1 MFNKLNK
8 LKKDNLNNFYSIII
22 ISCFPLFLLFSSL
35 LTNIFTIILI
45 FLFLSEIKLKP
56 KNIIK
61 DKILLLLILFWF
73 FILISLFTSIYFEN
87 SISRSVG
94 FLRFIFFSY
103 AIAYYVKLDNFKYFK
118 IILLVWFFIF
128 LITSID
134 LSIEYVFGHNMLGNK
149 SYMPGRLSGF
159 LGDELKI
166 GNYYLGFYFLT
177 LVFLIQ
183 FFKNQFLNF
192 TIIIFI
198 TLIAF
203 LIGERANFIKIILG
217 LLIFSIF
224 YEKII
229 IKYKI
234 IFFGLIISC
243 VFILINF
250 NSDFKTRYKTQI
262 YNPLKT
268 EGIYNYIKGIPYGAH
283 FSTAYEIFKENPIS
297 GIGLKNFY
305 FECGKDKYINKEF
318 VFNHARCSTHPHQL
332 HLEILSHIGIFGY
345 LVFIY
350 LFFYLIYF
358 GFINYLKNKNPYLLG
373 SLIFIFVSIFTPVP
387 SGSFFTTYGATIF
400 WLNFGLVLAFSSK
413 QSKLKYIQ

>member
-1 MFNKLNK
+1 MFTELNK
-8 LKKDNLNNFYSIII
+8 LRKNNLNNFYSIII
-22 ISCFPLFLLFSSL
+22 ISCFPLFFLFSSL
-35 LTNIFTIILI
+35 LTNLFTVILI

-61 DKILLLLILFWF
+61 DKIMLLLILFWF

-87 SISRSVG
+87 SFSRSVG

-103 AIAYYVKLDNFKYFK
+103 ALAYYFKLNNFRYFK
-118 IILLVWFFIF
+118 IILLIWFFIF
-128 LITSID
+128 FITSTD
-134 LSIEYVFGHNMLGNK
+134 LLIEYFFGHNLLGNS

-166 GNYYLGFYFLT
+166 GNYYLGFYFLI
-177 LVFLIQ
+177 LVFSIQ
-183 FFKNQFLNF
+183 FFKNQLLSFS
-192 TIIIFI
+192 IIIFFS
-198 TLIAF
+198 LIAI
-203 LIGERANFIKIILG
+203 LIGERSNSIKIILG
-217 LLIFSIF
+217 LFIFLTF

-229 IKYKI
+229 TRYKI
-234 IFFGLIISC
+234 MFLGIIISC
-243 VFILINF
+243 ALILINF
-250 NSDFKTRYKTQI
+250 NTDFKNRYKAQF

-283 FSTAYEIFKENPIS
+283 FSTAYEIFKQNPIS

-305 FECGKDKYINKEF
+305 FECGKDKYIDKEF
-318 VFNHARCSTHPHQL
+318 AWNHSRCSTHPHQL

-350 LFFYLIYF
+350 LFFYSIYF
-358 GFINYLKNKNPYLLG
+358 GYKNYLKNKNPYLLA
-373 SLIFIFVSIFTPVP
+373 SLVFIFVSIFTPVP

-400 WLNFGLVLAFSSK
+400 WLNFGVLLAFSSK
-413 QSKLKYIQ
+413 QGKLKYIQ

>member
-1 MFNKLNK
+1 MFNELNK
-8 LKKDNLNNFYSIII
+8 LRKNNLNNFYAIII
-22 ISCFPLFLLFSSL
+22 ISCFPLFFLFSSL
-35 LTNIFTIILI
+35 LTNLFTIILI

-56 KNIIK
+56 KNIMK

-87 SISRSVG
+87 SILRSVG

-103 AIAYYVKLDNFKYFK
+103 ALAYYIKLDNFKYFK
-118 IILLVWFFIF
+118 IILLIWFSIF

-134 LSIEYVFGHNMLGNK
+134 LFIEYVFGHNLLGNK

-224 YEKII
+224 YKKII

-234 IFFGLIISC
+234 IFFGLMISGAIIF
-243 VFILINF
+243 VNLN
-250 NSDFKTRYKTQI
+250 DEFKTRYKKQLYT
-262 YNPLKT
+262 PLKT
-268 EGIYNYIKGIPYGAH
+268 EGVYNYLKGIPYGAH

-345 LVFIY
+345 LVFIC

-358 GFINYLKNKNPYLLG
+358 GFQNYFRNKNPYLLA
-373 SLIFIFVSIFTPVP
+373 SLIFILVSIFTPVP
-387 SGSFFTTYGATIF
+387 SGSFFTTFGATIF
-400 WLNFGLVLAFSSK
+400 WLNFGLVLAFGAK
-413 QSKLKYIQ
+413 QRK

>member
-1 MFNKLNK
+1 MFIELNK
-8 LKKDNLNNFYSIII
+8 LRKNNLNNFYSIII
-22 ISCFPLFLLFSSL
+22 ISCFPLFFLFSSL
-35 LTNIFTIILI
+35 LTNLFTVILI

-61 DKILLLLILFWF
+61 DKIMLLLILFWF

-87 SISRSVG
+87 SFSRSVG

-103 AIAYYVKLDNFKYFK
+103 ALAYYFKLNNFRYFK
-118 IILLVWFFIF
+118 IILLIWFFIF
-128 LITSID
+128 FITSTD
-134 LSIEYVFGHNMLGNK
+134 LLIEYIFGHNLLGNS

-166 GNYYLGFYFLT
+166 GNYYLGFYFLI
-177 LVFLIQ
+177 LVFSIQ
-183 FFKNQFLNF
+183 FFKNQLLSFS
-192 TIIIFI
+192 IIIFFS
-198 TLIAF
+198 LIAI
-203 LIGERANFIKIILG
+203 LIGERSNSIKIILG
-217 LLIFSIF
+217 LFIFLTF

-229 IKYKI
+229 TRYKI
-234 IFFGLIISC
+234 MFLGIIISC
-243 VFILINF
+243 ALILINF
-250 NSDFKTRYKTQI
+250 NTDFKNRYKAQF

-283 FSTAYEIFKENPIS
+283 FSTAYEIFKQNPIS

-305 FECGKDKYINKEF
+305 FECGKDKYIDKEF
-318 VFNHARCSTHPHQL
+318 AWNHSRCSTHPHQL

-350 LFFYLIYF
+350 LFFYSIYF
-358 GFINYLKNKNPYLLG
+358 GYKNYLKNKNPYLLA
-373 SLIFIFVSIFTPVP
+373 SLVFIFVSIFTPVP

-400 WLNFGLVLAFSSK
+400 WLNFGVLLAFSSK
-413 QSKLKYIQ
+413 QGKLKYIQ

>member
-1 MFNKLNK
+1 MFNELNK
-8 LKKDNLNNFYSIII
+8 LKKNNLNNFYSIII

-87 SISRSVG
+87 SILRSVG

-103 AIAYYVKLDNFKYFK
+103 ALAYYIKLDNFKYFK
-118 IILLVWFFIF
+118 IILLIWFSIF

-134 LSIEYVFGHNMLGNK
+134 LFIEYVFGHNLLGNK

-224 YEKII
+224 YKKII

-305 FECGKDKYINKEF
+305 FECGKDKYIDKEF

-358 GFINYLKNKNPYLLG
+358 GFINYLKNKNPYLLV

>member
-1 MFNKLNK
+1 MFNELIK
-8 LKKDNLNNFYSIII
+8 LKKNNLNNFYSIII
-22 ISCFPLFLLFSSL
+22 ISFFPLFLLFSSL
-35 LTNIFTIILI
+35 LTNIFTILLI

-103 AIAYYVKLDNFKYFK
+103 ALAYYLKLDNFKYFK
-118 IILLVWFFIF
+118 IILLIWFFIF
-128 LITSID
+128 LVTSID
-134 LSIEYVFGHNMLGNK
+134 LFIEYVFGHNLLGNK
-149 SYMPGRLSGF
+149 SYIPGRLSGF

-166 GNYYLGFYFLT
+166 GNYYLGFYFLI
-177 LVFLIQ
+177 LVFSIQ
-183 FFKNQFLNF
+183 FFNNKFLSF
-192 TIIIFI
+192 SIIIFI
-198 TLIAF
+198 SLIAF
-203 LIGERANFIKIILG
+203 IIGERSNFIKIILG

-224 YEKII
+224 YEKMIT
-229 IKYKI
+229 KYKI

-243 VFILINF
+243 ALTLINF
-250 NSDFKTRYKTQI
+250 NSDYKTRYKTQI
-262 YNPLKT
+262 YNQLKT

-283 FSTAYEIFKENPIS
+283 FSTAYKIFKENPIS

-305 FECGKDKYINKEF
+305 FECGKDKYIDKEF

-358 GFINYLKNKNPYLLG
+358 GFKNYLKNKNPYLLG
-373 SLIFIFVSIFTPVP
+373 SLVFIFVSIFTPVP

-413 QSKLKYIQ
+413 QSKL

>member
-1 MFNKLNK
+1 MFNELNK
-8 LKKDNLNNFYSIII
+8 LRKNNLNNFYSIII
-22 ISCFPLFLLFSSL
+22 ISCFPLFFLFSSL
-35 LTNIFTIILI
+35 LTNLFTVILI

-87 SISRSVG
+87 SFSRSVG

-103 AIAYYVKLDNFKYFK
+103 ALAYYFKLNNFKYFK
-118 IILLVWFFIF
+118 IILLIWFFIF
-128 LITSID
+128 FITSID
-134 LSIEYVFGHNMLGNK
+134 LFIEYIFGQNLLGNT

-177 LVFLIQ
+177 LVFSMQ
-183 FFKNQFLNF
+183 FFKNQFLSF
-192 TIIIFI
+192 SIIIFFS
-198 TLIAF
+198 LIAI
-203 LIGERANFIKIILG
+203 LIGERSNSIKIILG
-217 LLIFSIF
+217 LLIFLTF

-234 IFFGLIISC
+234 MFLGIIISC
-243 VFILINF
+243 ALILINF
-250 NSDFKTRYKTQI
+250 NADFKTRYKAQF

-268 EGIYNYIKGIPYGAH
+268 EGIYNYIKEIPYGAH
-283 FSTAYEIFKENPIS
+283 FSTAYKIFKQNPIS

-305 FECGKDKYINKEF
+305 FECGKDKYIDKEF

-345 LVFIY
+345 LIFIY

-358 GFINYLKNKNPYLLG
+358 GFKNYLKNKDPYLLA
-373 SLIFIFVSIFTPVP
+373 SLVFIFVSIFTPVP

-400 WLNFGLVLAFSSK
+400 WLNFGMVLAFSSK
-413 QSKLKYIQ
+413 QRKSKYMQ

>member
-1 MFNKLNK
+1 MFNELNK
-8 LKKDNLNNFYSIII
+8 LRKNNLNNFYAIII
-22 ISCFPLFLLFSSL
+22 ISCFPLFFLFSSL
-35 LTNIFTIILI
+35 LTNLFTIILI
-45 FLFLSEIKLKP
+45 FLFLSEIKFKP
-56 KNIIK
+56 KNIMK

-87 SISRSVG
+87 SILRSVG

-103 AIAYYVKLDNFKYFK
+103 ALAYYIKLDNFKYFK
-118 IILLVWFFIF
+118 IILLIWFSIF

-134 LSIEYVFGHNMLGNK
+134 LFIEYVFGHNLLGNK

-203 LIGERANFIKIILG
+203 LIGERANFVKIILG

-305 FECGKDKYINKEF
+305 FECGKNKYVDKEF
-318 VFNHARCSTHPHQL
+318 AFNHSRCSTHPHQL

-345 LVFIY
+345 LIFISLFIY
-350 LFFYLIYF
+350 SIYF
-358 GFINYLKNKNPYLLG
+358 GFKNYIKNKNQYLLA
-373 SLIFIFVSIFTPVP
+373 SLVFIFVSIFTPVP

-413 QSKLKYIQ
+413 DNK

>member
-1 MFNKLNK
+1 MFNELNK
-8 LKKDNLNNFYSIII
+8 LRKNNLNNFYSIII
-22 ISCFPLFLLFSSL
+22 ISCFPLFFLFSSL
-35 LTNIFTIILI
+35 LTNLFTVILI

-61 DKILLLLILFWF
+61 DKIMLLLILFWF

-87 SISRSVG
+87 SFSRSVG

-103 AIAYYVKLDNFKYFK
+103 ALAYYFKLNNFKYFK
-118 IILLVWFFIF
+118 IILLIWFFIF
-128 LITSID
+128 FITSTD
-134 LSIEYVFGHNMLGNK
+134 LLIEYIFGHNLLGNS

-166 GNYYLGFYFLT
+166 GNYYLGFYFLI
-177 LVFLIQ
+177 LVFSIQ
-183 FFKNQFLNF
+183 FFKNQLLSFS
-192 TIIIFI
+192 IIIFFS
-198 TLIAF
+198 LIAI
-203 LIGERANFIKIILG
+203 LIGERSNSIKIILG
-217 LLIFSIF
+217 LFIFLTF

-229 IKYKI
+229 TRYKI
-234 IFFGLIISC
+234 MFLGIIISC
-243 VFILINF
+243 ALILINF
-250 NSDFKTRYKTQI
+250 NTDFKNRYKAQF

-283 FSTAYEIFKENPIS
+283 FSTAYEIFKQNPIS

-305 FECGKDKYINKEF
+305 FECGKDKYIDKEF
-318 VFNHARCSTHPHQL
+318 VWNHSRCSTHPHQL

-350 LFFYLIYF
+350 LFFYSIYF
-358 GFINYLKNKNPYLLG
+358 GYKNYLKNKNPYLLA
-373 SLIFIFVSIFTPVP
+373 SLVFIFVSIFTPVP

-400 WLNFGLVLAFSSK
+400 WLNFGVLLAFSSK
-413 QSKLKYIQ
+413 QGKLKYIQ

>member
-1 MFNKLNK
+1 MFNELNK
-8 LKKDNLNNFYSIII
+8 LRKNNLNNFYAIII
-22 ISCFPLFLLFSSL
+22 ISCFPLFFLFSSL
-35 LTNIFTIILI
+35 LTNLFTIILI
-45 FLFLSEIKLKP
+45 FLFLSEIKFKP
-56 KNIIK
+56 KNIMK

-87 SISRSVG
+87 SFSRSVG

-103 AIAYYVKLDNFKYFK
+103 ALAYYFKLNNFKYFK
-118 IILLVWFFIF
+118 IILLIWFFIF
-128 LITSID
+128 FITSID
-134 LSIEYVFGHNMLGNK
+134 LFIEYIFGQNLLGNT

-177 LVFLIQ
+177 LVFSMQ
-183 FFKNQFLNF
+183 FFKNQFLSF
-192 TIIIFI
+192 SIIIFFS
-198 TLIAF
+198 LIAI
-203 LIGERANFIKIILG
+203 LIGERSNSIKIILG
-217 LLIFSIF
+217 LLIFLTF

-234 IFFGLIISC
+234 MFLGIIISC
-243 VFILINF
+243 ALILINF
-250 NSDFKTRYKTQI
+250 NADFKTRYKAQF

-268 EGIYNYIKGIPYGAH
+268 EGIYNYIKEIPYGAH
-283 FSTAYEIFKENPIS
+283 FSTAYKIFKQNPIS

-305 FECGKDKYINKEF
+305 FECGKDKYIDKEF

-345 LVFIY
+345 LIFIY

-358 GFINYLKNKNPYLLG
+358 GFKNYLKNKDPYLLA
-373 SLIFIFVSIFTPVP
+373 SLVFIFVSIFTPVP

-400 WLNFGLVLAFSSK
+400 WLNFGMVLAFSSK
-413 QSKLKYIQ
+413 QRKSKYMQ

>member
-1 MFNKLNK
+1 
-8 LKKDNLNNFYSIII
+8 
-22 ISCFPLFLLFSSL
+22 
-35 LTNIFTIILI
+35 
-45 FLFLSEIKLKP
+45 
-56 KNIIK
+56 
-61 DKILLLLILFWF
+61 
-73 FILISLFTSIYFEN
+73 
-87 SISRSVG
+87 
-94 FLRFIFFSY
+94 
-103 AIAYYVKLDNFKYFK
+103 
-118 IILLVWFFIF
+118 
-128 LITSID
+128 
-134 LSIEYVFGHNMLGNK
+134 
-149 SYMPGRLSGF
+149 MPGRLSGF

-166 GNYYLGFYFLT
+166 GNYYLGFYFLI
-177 LVFLIQ
+177 LAFSIQ
-183 FFKNQFLNF
+183 FFKNQFLSF
-192 TIIIFI
+192 FIIIFFS
-198 TLIAF
+198 LIAF
-203 LIGERANFIKIILG
+203 LIGERSNFIKIILG
-217 LLIFSIF
+217 LLIFLIF

-229 IKYKI
+229 TKYKI

-243 VFILINF
+243 ALILINF

-283 FSTAYEIFKENPIS
+283 FSTAYKIFKENPIS

-305 FECGKDKYINKEF
+305 FECGKDKYIDKEF

-358 GFINYLKNKNPYLLG
+358 GFKNYLKNKDPYLLA
-373 SLIFIFVSIFTPVP
+373 SLVFIFVSIFTPVP

>member
-1 MFNKLNK
+1 MFTELNK
-8 LKKDNLNNFYSIII
+8 LRKNNLNNFYSIII
-22 ISCFPLFLLFSSL
+22 ISCFPLFFLFSSL
-35 LTNIFTIILI
+35 LTNLFTVILI

-61 DKILLLLILFWF
+61 DKIMLLLILFWF

-87 SISRSVG
+87 SLSRSVG

-103 AIAYYVKLDNFKYFK
+103 ALAYYFKLNNFKYFK
-118 IILLVWFFIF
+118 IILLIWFFIF
-128 LITSID
+128 FITSTD
-134 LSIEYVFGHNMLGNK
+134 LLIEYIFGHNLLGNS

-166 GNYYLGFYFLT
+166 GNYYLGFYFLI
-177 LVFLIQ
+177 LVFSIQ
-183 FFKNQFLNF
+183 FFKNQLLSFS
-192 TIIIFI
+192 IIIFFS
-198 TLIAF
+198 LIAI
-203 LIGERANFIKIILG
+203 LIGERSNSIKIILG
-217 LLIFSIF
+217 LFIFLTF

-229 IKYKI
+229 TRYKI
-234 IFFGLIISC
+234 MFLGIIISC
-243 VFILINF
+243 ALILINF
-250 NSDFKTRYKTQI
+250 NPDFKNRYKAQF

-283 FSTAYEIFKENPIS
+283 FSTAYEIFKQNPIS

-305 FECGKDKYINKEF
+305 FECGKDKYIDKEF
-318 VFNHARCSTHPHQL
+318 VWNHSRCSTHPHQL

-350 LFFYLIYF
+350 LFFYSIYF
-358 GFINYLKNKNPYLLG
+358 GYKNYLKNKNPYLLA
-373 SLIFIFVSIFTPVP
+373 SLVFIFVSIYTPVP

-400 WLNFGLVLAFSSK
+400 WLNFGVLLAFSSK
-413 QSKLKYIQ
+413 QGKLKYIQ

>member
-1 MFNKLNK
+1 MFNELNK
-8 LKKDNLNNFYSIII
+8 LRKNNLNNFYAIII
-22 ISCFPLFLLFSSL
+22 ISCFPLFFLFSSL
-35 LTNIFTIILI
+35 LTNLFTIILI
-45 FLFLSEIKLKP
+45 FIFLSEIKFKP
-56 KNIIK
+56 KNIMK

-87 SISRSVG
+87 SIWRSVG

-103 AIAYYVKLDNFKYFK
+103 ALAYYIKLDNFKYFK
-118 IILLVWFFIF
+118 IILLIWFSIF

-134 LSIEYVFGHNMLGNK
+134 LFIEYVFGHNLLGNK

-224 YEKII
+224 YKKII

-305 FECGKDKYINKEF
+305 FECGKDKYIDKEF

-358 GFINYLKNKNPYLLG
+358 GFINYLKNKNPYLLV

>member
-1 MFNKLNK
+1 MFNELNK
-8 LKKDNLNNFYSIII
+8 LRKNNLNNFYAIII
-22 ISCFPLFLLFSSL
+22 ISCFPLFFLFSSL
-35 LTNIFTIILI
+35 LTNLFTVILI

-61 DKILLLLILFWF
+61 DKIMLLLILFWF

-87 SISRSVG
+87 SFSRSVG

-103 AIAYYVKLDNFKYFK
+103 ALAYYFKLNNFRYFK
-118 IILLVWFFIF
+118 IILLIWFSIF

-134 LSIEYVFGHNMLGNK
+134 LFIEYVFGHNLLGNK

-166 GNYYLGFYFLT
+166 GNYYLGFYFLI
-177 LVFLIQ
+177 LVFSIQ
-183 FFKNQFLNF
+183 FFKNQLLSFS
-192 TIIIFI
+192 IIIFFS
-198 TLIAF
+198 LIAI
-203 LIGERANFIKIILG
+203 LIGERSNSIKIILG
-217 LLIFSIF
+217 LFIFLTF

-229 IKYKI
+229 TRYKI
-234 IFFGLIISC
+234 MFLGIIISC
-243 VFILINF
+243 ALILINF
-250 NSDFKTRYKTQI
+250 NTDFKNRYKAQF

-283 FSTAYEIFKENPIS
+283 FSTAYEIFKQNPIS

-305 FECGKDKYINKEF
+305 FECGKDKYIDKEF
-318 VFNHARCSTHPHQL
+318 AWNHSRCSTHPHQL

-350 LFFYLIYF
+350 LFFYSIYF
-358 GFINYLKNKNPYLLG
+358 GYKNYLKNKNPYLLA
-373 SLIFIFVSIFTPVP
+373 SLVFIFVSIFTPVP

-400 WLNFGLVLAFSSK
+400 WLNFGVLLAFSSK
-413 QSKLKYIQ
+413 QGKLKYIQ

>member
-1 MFNKLNK
+1 MFNELNK
-8 LKKDNLNNFYSIII
+8 LKKNNLNNFYSIII

-35 LTNIFTIILI
+35 LTNIFTILLI

-103 AIAYYVKLDNFKYFK
+103 ALAYYLKLDNFKYFK
-118 IILLVWFFIF
+118 IILRIWFFIF
-128 LITSID
+128 LVTSID
-134 LSIEYVFGHNMLGNK
+134 LFIEYVFGHNLLGNK
-149 SYMPGRLSGF
+149 SYIPGRLSGF

-166 GNYYLGFYFLT
+166 GNYYLGFYFLI
-177 LVFLIQ
+177 LVFSIQ
-183 FFKNQFLNF
+183 FFNNKFLSF
-192 TIIIFI
+192 SIIIFI
-198 TLIAF
+198 SLIAF
-203 LIGERANFIKIILG
+203 IIGERSNFIKIILG

-229 IKYKI
+229 TKYKI

-243 VFILINF
+243 ALILINF
-250 NSDFKTRYKTQI
+250 NSDYKTRYKTQI

-283 FSTAYEIFKENPIS
+283 FSTAYKIFKENPIS

-305 FECGKDKYINKEF
+305 FECGKDKYIDKEF

-358 GFINYLKNKNPYLLG
+358 GFKNYLKNKNPYLLG
-373 SLIFIFVSIFTPVP
+373 SLVFIFVSIFTPVP

-413 QSKLKYIQ
+413 QSKL